1 MGFFQYRVRI
11 IGKTAKIEILPNEF
25 QKLINF
31 KDEIL
36 KNFLEIGFKDV
47 LLDLKGYRQGSL
59 NEKITN

>member
-1 MGFFQYRVRI
+1 MGFFYYLVRI
-11 IGKTAKIEILPNEF
+11 IGKTAKIEILQNEF

>member
-1 MGFFQYRVRI
+1 MRFFQYRVRI